1 MDSLTARYLAREL
14 DARWRG
20 RHVTGSVFDR
30 EGRSIVLAVE
40 GRAVRIDLSSPDV
53 AVRAEEPAPADGL
66 LRGWTVQRVH
76 APEDDRRLLVELE
89 RPGRFKGSAARR
101 AVLEVS
107 AVPAAR
113 GAVLRD
119 AGGARLAT
127 VGAKLPPLAPP
138 RPPLDIEAVR
148 AAVQAGNADALL
160 RGRWVS
166 PVIARWLLGDPE
178 RAVER
183 YQMLL
188 GDAPAEPA
196 WCGGR
201 LLPFPMCP
209 DAEPAPSLV
218 EPSSREATPGA
229 ARTPSTAP
237 TRAER
242 ARRRM
247 EAELERAREAPR
259 LREIADALMLMGDV
273 PAPAELSLAD
283 GRLAA
288 TGARPTESALQVAER
303 LYGDVRS
310 MERALDVLPARLEAL
325 RSEEREEQVPRT
337 VRREQ
342 PAADAPSDRAF
353 RTYRSS
359 GGLEIWVGRGAA
371 SNDELT
377 FRAAAPEDVWLH
389 ARDATGAHVVLRW
402 RRPEPP
408 PARDLE
414 EAALLAAWHS
424 RARGSTLVPVDWTRR
439 KYVRKPRGGAPG
451 LVVVQRCKTVMV
463 RPDGE
468 VERRLKAGRPVS

>member
-1 MDSLTARYLAREL
+1 
-14 DARWRG
+14 
-20 RHVTGSVFDR
+20 
-30 EGRSIVLAVE
+30 
-40 GRAVRIDLSSPDV
+40 
-53 AVRAEEPAPADGL
+53 
-66 LRGWTVQRVH
+66 
-76 APEDDRRLLVELE
+76 
-89 RPGRFKGSAARR
+89 
-101 AVLEVS
+101 
-107 AVPAAR
+107 
-113 GAVLRD
+113 
-119 AGGARLAT
+119 
-127 VGAKLPPLAPP
+127 
-138 RPPLDIEAVR
+138 
-148 AAVQAGNADALL
+148 
-160 RGRWVS
+160 
-166 PVIARWLLGDPE
+166 
-178 RAVER
+178 
-183 YQMLL
+183 
-188 GDAPAEPA
+188 
-196 WCGGR
+196 
-201 LLPFPMCP
+201 
-209 DAEPAPSLV
+209 
-218 EPSSREATPGA
+218 
-229 ARTPSTAP
+229 
-237 TRAER
+237 
-242 ARRRM
+242 M